1 VDFFRD
7 VFLSLILFRSAFVLV
22 DLPKTDDAD
31 VPATL
36 ADQKASGALDPYLV
50 LYTPR
55 NAINWETD
63 SYGNL
68 LWVIF
73 KTTTERRAFGQDGEV
88 IDRWYYFDQQV
99 YAVYE
104 ATHEEHSTPEARSM
118 EEQLAKLVDGPA
130 PHALADAGRVPVQWI
145 QAPDALWLAN
155 RIYLHAIAH
164 LNMQNAY
171 FWGLFMACLPVL
183 WVKGEFTTPPAIVET
198 GYLGLTEQGGIGY
211 VEPSGTSY
219 KIASQEIGALREE
232 MYRQVYLQA
241 QGKSSGATASAHS
254 GYSKEQDMAPSRDV
268 LNGIGDIL
276 RAGMQR
282 VLGDVATVHGDAD
295 QEFDVRGFNF
305 DDTDEAGEVATVQMA
320 RDLEIQSDTLDKE
333 IQKRAARVL
342 MKDGNPDVM
351 EKIKQEIDAAPTKTE
366 QAAQQKADQQ
376 QRMQQALSGP
386 ATTGNPDSP
395 LTKAL
400 PRFEGKLATSE
411 L

>member
-1 VDFFRD
+1 
-7 VFLSLILFRSAFVLV
+7 
-22 DLPKTDDAD
+22 
-31 VPATL
+31 
-36 ADQKASGALDPYLV
+36 
-50 LYTPR
+50 
-55 NAINWETD
+55 
-63 SYGNL
+63 
-68 LWVIF
+68 
-73 KTTTERRAFGQDGEV
+73 
-88 IDRWYYFDQQV
+88 V

-241 QGKSSGATASAHS
+241 QGKSSGATASAQS

-268 LNGIGDIL
+268 LNGLGDIL

-351 EKIKQEIDAAPTKTE
+351 EKIEQEIDAAPTKTG

-376 QRMQQALSGP
+376 QRIQQAISGP